1 MSETATYLL
10 VIGLFFDFAGCLG
23 LIRFPDIYNRLQAS
37 TKCVT
42 LGTIF
47 ILAAVMVE
55 FGWSSMSGKAF
66 LCILFTLLTAP
77 TAAHA
82 ISRGSHR
89 AGFPLWEK
97 SVLDKYRD
105 DFPLQKKVKN

>member
-1 MSETATYLL
+1 MSNL
-10 VIGLFFDFAGCLG
+10 VIILVSLGIFFNFAGCVG

-42 LGTIF
+42 MGTIL
-47 ILAAVMVE
+47 ILVAVMVH
-55 FGWSSMSGKAF
+55 FGWNSITLKAF
-66 LCILFTLLTAP
+66 FCILFILLTAP

-89 AGFPLWEK
+89 AGFPLWK
-97 SVLDKYRD
+97 GSVVDRYQE
-105 DFPLQKKVKN
+105 DFPPNKKE

>member
-1 MSETATYLL
+1 MNNLTIIFI
-10 VIGLFFDFAGCLG
+10 VIGLFFNFAGCIG

-42 LGTIF
+42 LGTCLILIAVAIQFGWNSISIKAVICTIF
-47 ILAAVMVE
+47 ILM
-55 FGWSSMSGKAF
+55 
-66 LCILFTLLTAP
+66 TAP

-89 AGFPLWEK
+89 AGFSLWER
-97 SVLDKYRD
+97 SVMDRYRD
-105 DFPLQKKVKN
+105 DFPENNKK